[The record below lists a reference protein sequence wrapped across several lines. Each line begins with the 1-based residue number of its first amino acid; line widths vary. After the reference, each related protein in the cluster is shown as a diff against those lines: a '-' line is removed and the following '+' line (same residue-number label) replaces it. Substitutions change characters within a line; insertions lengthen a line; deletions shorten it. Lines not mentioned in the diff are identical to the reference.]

1 MGEEVVVMRKAS
13 MQDVA
18 AGSKSREARRIVVS
32 AGFLAVLPA
41 HSARRVRG
49 TLSEQSAAS
58 LIFAANDFRLYQRK
72 RVMMMKKMLV
82 LGAAAGL
89 IALSACNNTP
99 REQAADNIEANAEA
113 RADNIEAMASNA
125 TTDAAQDNLENK
137 ADAVRA
143 EGDAKAKDMR
153 THDADTNLHN
163 GM

>member
-1 MGEEVVVMRKAS
+1 
-13 MQDVA
+13 
-18 AGSKSREARRIVVS
+18 
-32 AGFLAVLPA
+32 
-41 HSARRVRG
+41 
-49 TLSEQSAAS
+49 
-58 LIFAANDFRLYQRK
+58 
-72 RVMMMKKMLV
+72 MKKMLV

-89 IALSACNNTP
+89 FALSACNNTP

-113 RADNIEAMASNA
+113 RADNIEAMAGNA
-125 TTDAAQDNLENK
+125 TTDAMQDNLQNQ

>member
-1 MGEEVVVMRKAS
+1 
-13 MQDVA
+13 
-18 AGSKSREARRIVVS
+18 
-32 AGFLAVLPA
+32 
-41 HSARRVRG
+41 
-49 TLSEQSAAS
+49 
-58 LIFAANDFRLYQRK
+58 
-72 RVMMMKKMLV
+72 MMKKMLV

-89 IALSACNNTP
+89 FALSACNNTP

-113 RADNIEAMASNA
+113 RADNIESMAGNA
-125 TTDAAQDNLENK
+125 TTDAAQDNLQNQ